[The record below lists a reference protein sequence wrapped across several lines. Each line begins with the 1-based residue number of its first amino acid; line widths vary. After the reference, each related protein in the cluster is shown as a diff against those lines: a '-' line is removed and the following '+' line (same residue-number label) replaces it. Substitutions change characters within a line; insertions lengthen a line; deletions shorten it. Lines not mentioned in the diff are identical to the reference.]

1 MLLTNSS
8 KSLKYNKNWITVDVT
23 RENSQLFATL
33 PQVSLQ
39 NEHRNSIMMTCYH
52 PDLGSD
58 SNCFKQTSYTAQPIR
73 SATQI
78 RKVISHQYGISAF
91 HPNTAFCREPV
102 VILQNVSCLRVRDH
116 PCNKTY
122 HQNKYYCVTT

>member
-39 NEHRNSIMMTCYH
+39 NEHRNSIMMTCHH

-58 SNCFKQTSYTAQPIR
+58 SNNYCFKQTSYTAQPIR

-91 HPNTAFCREPV
+91 HPNTAFCRETSGNIAKFQLSSCMRPP
-102 VILQNVSCLRVRDH
+102 LQ
-116 PCNKTY
+116 
-122 HQNKYYCVTT
+122 